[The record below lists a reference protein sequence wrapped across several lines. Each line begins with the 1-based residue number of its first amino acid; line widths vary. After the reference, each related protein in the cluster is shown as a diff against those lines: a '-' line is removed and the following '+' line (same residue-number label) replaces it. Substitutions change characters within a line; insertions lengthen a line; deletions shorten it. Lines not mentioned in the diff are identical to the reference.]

1 MSTQAEPTETAAKA
15 VSAEAVVEVDGV
27 TVRYGRH
34 LALDAVSLRVPR
46 GSVYALLGRN
56 GVGKS
61 SLVRCLLGLQR
72 ADEGG
77 VRLFG
82 RDAWR
87 ERQALMERVGV
98 VPEEPDAPPEL
109 SARELVLFCGRLN
122 PRWDEAAVMR
132 RLERL
137 QAPLRTPFRQLSKGQ
152 KGAVMLAL
160 ALGHDP
166 ELLVLDDP
174 TLGLDVVARRLV
186 FGELIGEL
194 ADRGTTVL
202 VTTHDLAGVEGIAD
216 RVGILRDGRL
226 ALDGPLDALKAEHG
240 TSLEEIFASVAGERA
255 GEPAGRAA
263 ATGGR
268 A

>member
-1 MSTQAEPTETAAKA
+1 VSTQAVTTAPTVAPAGGEPA
-15 VSAEAVVEVDGV
+15 VDVRGL
-27 TVRYGRH
+27 TVRYGRQ
-34 LALDAVSLRVPR
+34 LVLDAVSLAVPR
-46 GSVYALLGRN
+46 GAVYALLGRN

-72 ADEGG
+72 PDAGS

-87 ERQALMERVGV
+87 FRQQLMERVGV

-109 SARELVLFCGRLN
+109 GARELVLFCGRLN
-122 PRWDEAAVMR
+122 LRWDEASVMG
-132 RLERL
+132 RLERF
-137 QAPLRTPFRQLSKGQ
+137 QVPLRTPFRQLSKGQ

-216 RVGILRDGRL
+216 QVGILRGGRL
-226 ALDGPLDALKAEHG
+226 VLEGALEALKAEHG
-240 TSLEEIFASVAGERA
+240 ASLEEIFASVAGERA
-255 GEPAGRAA
+255 GEAAERSAG
-263 ATGGR
+263 TGAR
-268 A
+268 S